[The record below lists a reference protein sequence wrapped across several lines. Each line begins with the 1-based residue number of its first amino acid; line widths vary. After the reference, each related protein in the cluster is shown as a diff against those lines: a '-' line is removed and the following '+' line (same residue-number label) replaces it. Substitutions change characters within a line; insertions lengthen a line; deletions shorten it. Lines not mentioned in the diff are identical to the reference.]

1 MTEILKEI
9 TDNKQNYSQLIIE
22 LTQAIKLAIEEDDH
36 EIMIDYKDLI
46 TDVIEV
52 IDRGSSSDSEAL
64 FEIKLMLENKL
75 Q

>member
-36 EIMIDYKDLI
+36 EVMIDYKDLI

>member
-9 TDNKQNYSQLIIE
+9 TDNKHNYSQLIIDFVE
-22 LTQAIKLAIEEDDH
+22 AVEFALTPVDK
-36 EIMIDYKDLI
+36 EIMADYIELI
-46 TDVIEV
+46 TKIIEV
-52 IDRGSSSDSEAL
+52 IDRGSSFDSEAL

>member
-22 LTQAIKLAIEEDDH
+22 FVEAIELAIEEDDY
-36 EIMIDYKDLI
+36 EVMIDYKDLI

-52 IDRGSSSDSEAL
+52 IDRGSSFDSEAL